1 MISYGQFL
9 CSITFVC
16 NTLIFIKINK
26 FNRASNKK
34 TLAPEFYVFINV
46 LLILHYE
53 ELLFL
58 VDKNLFN
65 CVGDYQVFNS
75 LNIQPET
82 AQILVI
88 PRALFSLLSLSIYI
102 KTVTRQ
108 FISPSKLFMQYNSPN
123 LQDFVFIP
131 KSLSPSEC
139 NIFNQAQNLLLYTC
153 DICNCAVPQTYHTSS
168 CCVYYDHTCSWVGDV
183 SLPNYYHFVSF
194 ILIRFI
200 SQILNLVA
208 NIYLLVFVSK
218 QTSFYV
224 AFSGLGF
231 GFFARILSSFVQ
243 IVILI
248 TQIIVI
254 NERMSCALSRSG
266 FKLVKKIN
274 RLVRE
279 GKYKVVEK
287 EGFWVCE
294 VSAENTMPGIE
305 LEQLEKI
312 IQVLNKK
319 CAKGDKIKWIYKQ
332 RNALHA
338 LK

>member
-16 NTLIFIKINK
+16 NTLIFVKINRVNK
-26 FNRASNKK
+26 TSNKK

-53 ELLFL
+53 ELLFS

-65 CVGDYQVFNS
+65 CTGDCKVFNP
-75 LNIQPET
+75 LNIQPK
-82 AQILVI
+82 AVQILVI
-88 PRALFSLLSLSIYI
+88 PRALLSLLSLSVYI

-108 FISPSKLFMQYNSPN
+108 FISPSKLYMQYNSPN

-131 KSLSPSEC
+131 RSLSPSERL
-139 NIFNQAQNLLLYTC
+139 IFNQAQNLLLYTC

-168 CCVYYDHTCSWVGDV
+168 CCVYYDHTCSWVGDI

-200 SQILNLVA
+200 SQIVNLVA

-218 QTSFYV
+218 QTGFYV

-243 IVILI
+243 IVILL

-266 FKLVKKIN
+266 YKLVKKIN
-274 RLVRE
+274 RLIKER
-279 GKYKVVEK
+279 KYKVVEK

-305 LEQLEKI
+305 LEKLQI
-312 IQVLNKK
+312 IINVLNKK

-332 RNALHA
+332 RNALHK